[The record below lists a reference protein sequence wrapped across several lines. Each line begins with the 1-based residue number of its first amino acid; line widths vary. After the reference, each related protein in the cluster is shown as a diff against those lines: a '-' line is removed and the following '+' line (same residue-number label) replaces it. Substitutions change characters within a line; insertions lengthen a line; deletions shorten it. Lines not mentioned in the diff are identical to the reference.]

1 MISGPTSLALLG
13 MVPIVGPTCGGYS
26 MFKPILLFRCGRD
39 LNIVLLS
46 CIALASLWRRGT
58 ILLVF
63 VVVVDYDRLIM
74 KLLGF

>member
-1 MISGPTSLALLG
+1 
-13 MVPIVGPTCGGYS
+13 MV
-26 MFKPILLFRCGRD
+26 KPILLFRCGRD
-39 LNIVLLS
+39 LNIVLLIS

-58 ILLVF
+58 ISLVF